1 MRMKGGLIEILGSA
15 IGRKKDR
22 PRRSWHESLDEA
34 VDVRA
39 LTDDD
44 AVDRDARKLGV
55 ARWRSVV

>member
-1 MRMKGGLIEILGSA
+1 MKGGLIEILGSA
-15 IGRKKDR
+15 IGRKDR
-22 PRRSWHESLDEA
+22 PHISWHESLDEA